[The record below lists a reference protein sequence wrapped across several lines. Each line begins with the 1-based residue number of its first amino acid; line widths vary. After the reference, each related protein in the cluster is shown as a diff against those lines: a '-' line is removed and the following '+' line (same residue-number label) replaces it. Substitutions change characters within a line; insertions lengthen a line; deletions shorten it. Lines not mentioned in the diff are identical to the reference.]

1 MDSASEDG
9 PPKRVFISY
18 ARVDRPR
25 LEPLGD
31 ALTAHGYAVWWDVNI
46 PGGATFARE
55 IETALRE
62 ADAVVVAWS
71 RDSVSSDWVRDEA
84 ALGRDLHR
92 LAPIV
97 LDDSLPPLGFGQYQV
112 VDFSKWDGKP
122 DAREVGRLIH
132 AIDRLCDQAG
142 SVAAMTETSSPRTR
156 RARPSRRAILI
167 AVAVAV
173 PVAVGGAWLAWRGV
187 GSAPEAPPHS
197 IAVLPFANLS
207 GDPSQVYF
215 SDGLAEE
222 LRGAL
227 ARVGSLQVAARAS
240 SNAFRNAHQDISAI
254 ARKLG
259 VAFVL
264 DGSVQRSG
272 DVVRVSVQLT
282 DAATRFERWSQ
293 TYDRPMR
300 DVFAIQSEI
309 ANLVADA
316 LEVKVLGPSTH
327 GASLGGTTN
336 PAAFDHFLRGR
347 HIYDLSGD
355 EATFRQALAEFDA
368 AVAADPAYAAAQA
381 ARARALIAIGNQF
394 AAGQAMRALYTKG
407 LRAAEK
413 AVLLAPDLAAS
424 QSSLG
429 FARFTGAL
437 DVRGA
442 TAPYERSWSLGQG
455 DADILSGFGAF
466 ATSAGKFDQAMTALT
481 HATVLDPLNPR
492 VDITLGACLY
502 GARRYDEAILK
513 TRAALALN
521 PTAGFAHYA
530 IGNCLVLQGKAAEAR
545 AEYLAEPLE
554 VNRLAG
560 VAIAAKALGDEASSQ
575 AALAKLTALGDNA
588 LYQRAEVQSRFGKL
602 DAALDTLEQ
611 AYAAGDSGLTY
622 LRNDPMLDS
631 LRQQPRFT
639 RLLDRIGFV

>member
-1 MDSASEDG
+1 MDSSSEDER
-9 PPKRVFISY
+9 PRRVFISY
-18 ARVDRPR
+18 ARADRPR

-31 ALTAHGYAVWWDVNI
+31 ALTARGYAVWWDVNI

-71 RDSVSSDWVRDEA
+71 RNSVSSDWVRDEA

-92 LAPIV
+92 LAPIA
-97 LDDSLPPLGFGQYQV
+97 LDDSPPPLGFGQYQV
-112 VDFSKWDGKP
+112 VDFSQWDGKP
-122 DAREVGRLIH
+122 DAREVGRLTH
-132 AIDRLCDQAG
+132 AIDRLCDRANALDPVG
-142 SVAAMTETSSPRTR
+142 ASTS
-156 RARPSRRAILI
+156 RARPGRVSRRGLLVGA
-167 AVAVAV
+167 AVGV
-173 PVAVGGAWLAWRGV
+173 PVVAGGAWLAWRAA
-187 GSAPEAPPHS
+187 APGPTAPPHS

-207 GDPSQVYF
+207 GDPSQDYF
-215 SDGLAEE
+215 SDGLSED

-227 ARVGSLQVAARAS
+227 ARVETLQVAARAS
-240 SNAFRNAHQDISAI
+240 SNAFRNAHQDVAAI

-272 DVVRVSVQLT
+272 NVVRISVQLT
-282 DAATRFERWSQ
+282 DAVTRFEKWSQ
-293 TYDRPMR
+293 TYDRSMR

-316 LEVKVLGPSTH
+316 LEVKLLGSTTV
-327 GASLGGTTN
+327 GSGLGGTTN

-368 AVAADPAYAAAQA
+368 AIAADPAYAAAHA

-394 AAGQAMRALYTKG
+394 ASGQAMRALYADG
-407 LRAAEK
+407 LQSAQK
-413 AVLLAPDLAAS
+413 AVALAPDLAAS

-429 FARFTGAL
+429 FARFTGRL

-442 TAPYERSWSLGQG
+442 AAPYERARELGRG
-455 DADILSGFGAF
+455 DADILSGFGAY
-466 ATSAGKFDQAMTALT
+466 AASAGMFDEAMTALNR
-481 HATVLDPLNPR
+481 AAVLDPLNPR
-492 VDITLGACLY
+492 VDRILGASLY
-502 GARRYDEAILK
+502 GARRYDEAIVK

-521 PTAGFAHYA
+521 QTVGFAHYT
-530 IGNCLVLQGKAAEAR
+530 IGNCLMLLGKAADAR
-545 AEYLAEPLE
+545 AEYLLEPVE

-560 VAIAAKALGDEASSQ
+560 LAIAAKALDDGVGGQ

-588 LYQRAEVQSRFGKL
+588 LYQRAEVQSRWGRS

-622 LRNDPMLDS
+622 LRNDPMLDA
-631 LRQQPRFT
+631 LRREPRFT
-639 RLLDRIGFV
+639 RLLERIGFV